1 MSTIIFGVSITC
13 TMIAK
18 RKCRDSED
26 PKLCEVIE
34 YYRCFR

>member
-1 MSTIIFGVSITC
+1 MSSILLGRSITC
-13 TMIAK
+13 IAIAK

-26 PKLCEVIE
+26 PKHCEVIE